1 MAERTI
7 GSDISLADRGVGWV
21 MGRSHAHPVALF
33 TMIGILV
40 VLSALAATRLGV
52 DTDSSK
58 MIAPHLPAQQRALAL
73 NAEFPHLKSS
83 IAVVVSSGSGD
94 AADAA
99 AAELVRQLNARG
111 DVIESVFAPSVHP
124 FLMAHGYLFRTTEE
138 VDSNFTRLVKSANLL
153 ARLRGDQTVT
163 TFFDALNEAATLTER
178 AEISSEALDRLY
190 AETATVLEARTAGKS
205 HGFAWSSVLEEES
218 DLDRVTRVISVRPQL
233 EPGRLS
239 PAKPALQAL
248 EEIIAALPDEITG
261 PVRIGVTG
269 EPALRSQELQSVIGS
284 IGLSLALSL
293 VLVGIILAVGLKSIA
308 QAGLALGSLVISL
321 IITTGFA
328 ALAVGAL
335 NLVSVAFIVLMVG
348 LGIDFA
354 IHVLAHIAEQ
364 RRHGSATEAAV
375 CLTGQRTG
383 LALTLSAVTTSLA
396 FIAFAV
402 TDFDGMTQLGL
413 IGAAGVLVAF
423 VVSITFI
430 PAALGMWPDIAGD
443 RVKIEP
449 QGATARSRLRP
460 AFPMII
466 IAAGIAAVLP
476 ASQVRF
482 DADPMGLRDQASPA
496 VRTFRAL
503 AEMPETTP
511 YRASVLASSAS
522 EAVAFTTAFEGQDFI
537 GDAVSIN
544 DLIPKD
550 QERKLDLLD
559 FAYPSIAHAV
569 SGTAT
574 ELVSKVKGGP
584 DAMTRLV
591 QRLDGGDDTSG
602 RLREALSAY
611 RASRT
616 DDTDRDLQQDLFRYF
631 PMLIARLGLMLES
644 DFVDPGT
651 LPAQLRERFVSEN
664 GVYRV
669 EVLPQEDVGFPAALE
684 RFVTAATEIN
694 PAIAGGPIQL
704 YAAAGTVSNAI
715 MMAMLFAALAT
726 TGLAIFATRRI
737 SETLAILVPL
747 LFAGVMTA
755 GASVLLGMPF
765 NYANVIVLP
774 LLLGI
779 GIDSGIHIALR
790 ERRAPGAV
798 FTTSTPRAV
807 IISALTTMAAFGT
820 LALSDHRGTAS
831 MGILLAIAMLAAICS
846 VLALTPTIIRWLQRH

>member
-1 MAERTI
+1 M
-7 GSDISLADRGVGWV
+7 
-21 MGRSHAHPVALF
+21 
-33 TMIGILV
+33 
-40 VLSALAATRLGV
+40 AATRLGV

-73 NAEFPHLKSS
+73 NAAFPHLKSS
-83 IAVVVSSGSGD
+83 IAVVVRSGNGD
-94 AADAA
+94 AADAVA
-99 AAELVRQLNARG
+99 TELVERLSERD
-111 DVIESVFAPSVHP
+111 DVIESVFAPSVAP
-124 FLMAHGYLFRTTEE
+124 FLMAHGFLYRSTEE

-153 ARLRGDQTVT
+153 ARLRADQTVE

-178 AEISSEALDRLY
+178 AEISADALDRLY
-190 AETATVLEARTAGKS
+190 AETATVLEARTAEKS
-205 HGFAWSSVLEEES
+205 HGFAWSSVLEQES
-218 DLDRVTRVISVRPQL
+218 DLDRVTRIISVRPL
-233 EPGRLS
+233 LDPSRLS

-248 EEIIAALPDEITG
+248 EEVIAALPEEIKR

-269 EPALRSQELQSVIGS
+269 EPALRGQELQSVIGS
-284 IGLSLALSL
+284 IGISLALSL
-293 VLVGIILAVGLKSIA
+293 VLVGVILAVGLKSIG
-308 QAGLALGSLVISL
+308 QAGLALGSLLISL
-321 IITTGFA
+321 VITTGFA

-364 RRHGSATEAAV
+364 RRHGSPADAAV
-375 CLTGQRTG
+375 GLTGQRTG
-383 LALTLSAVTTSLA
+383 LALALSAVTTSLA

-413 IGAAGVLVAF
+413 IGAAGVLIAFTVA
-423 VVSITFI
+423 ITFI
-430 PAALGMWPDIAGD
+430 PAALGVWPKIAGCPAS
-443 RVKIEP
+443 VEP
-449 QGATARSRLRP
+449 QVASARARLRP
-460 AFPMII
+460 AFPMIV
-466 IAAGIAAVLP
+466 IAAGLAAVLP
-476 ASQVRF
+476 ASQARF
-482 DADPMGLRDQASPA
+482 DADPMGLRDQDAPS
-496 VRTFRAL
+496 VRAFRSL
-503 AEMPETTP
+503 AETPETTP
-511 YRASVLASSAS
+511 YRASVLASSIIEAS
-522 EAVAFTTAFEGQDFI
+522 EIAESFKGQKFI
-537 GDAVSIN
+537 GEALSIN

-584 DAMTRLV
+584 DSMSRLV
-591 QRLDGGDDTSG
+591 QRLDGGDDTAG

-611 RASRT
+611 RSIRT
-616 DDTDRDLQQDLFRYF
+616 EETDGALEADLFRYF
-631 PMLIARLGLMLES
+631 PMLITRLGLMLES
-644 DFVDPGT
+644 DFVDAGT
-651 LPAQLRERFVSEN
+651 LPQELRQRYVSDN

-684 RFVTAATEIN
+684 RFVTAAAEIN
-694 PAIAGGPIQL
+694 PEVAGGPVQL
-704 YAAAGTVSNAI
+704 YAAAETVSGAI
-715 MMAMLFAALAT
+715 MMAVGFAALAT
-726 TGLAIFATRRI
+726 LALAIFATRRL

-747 LFAGVMTA
+747 IFAGVMTA
-755 GASVLLGMPF
+755 GASVLLDMPF

-774 LLLGI
+774 LLIGI

-798 FTTSTPRAV
+798 FSTSTPRAV

-831 MGILLAIAMLAAICS
+831 MGALLAIAMLASICS
-846 VLALTPTIIRWLQRH
+846 VLALTPSIIRWLQRH